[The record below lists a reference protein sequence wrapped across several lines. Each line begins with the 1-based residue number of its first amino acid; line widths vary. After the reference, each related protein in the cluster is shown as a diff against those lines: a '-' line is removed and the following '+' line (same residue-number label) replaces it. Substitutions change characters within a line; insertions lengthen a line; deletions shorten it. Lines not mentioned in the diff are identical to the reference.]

1 VDDFLQQANK
11 SLYTVGING
20 HAIHST
26 NISRT
31 SSYQLIIT
39 TDCTYQLIITTDCS
53 GVNCPMAAVRGKHAE
68 AKLTSLSL

>member
-39 TDCTYQLIITTDCS
+39 TDCS
-53 GVNCPMAAVRGKHAE
+53 GVNCPMAAMPGKHAE
-68 AKLTSLSL
+68 AQLTSPAL